1 MTSSLRVFTC
11 VRARTAASALVIGG
25 MASMPAFAFAQ
36 APVPGRPTAIQSLD
50 AAPLPGGD
58 ASALTIHANGPL
70 PVPTVG
76 VLDGPP
82 RIYLDFAGVRLPSG
96 IRAEWQDP
104 RTRGVRLA
112 QHTID
117 PLVARIVIDLVN
129 PIAHRVDASERTR
142 GKVVVLLGEEVATA
156 TGTPRPAGRSREA
169 DAYVLRISRILLRL
183 QALRPIVGGLD
194 SGAGAPDV
202 DLEAAAAELESL
214 GRTLSAM
221 RVVESLATTHDL
233 LMRSCA
239 LGSRAIMMRRDASVS
254 GDAAAVRNAGSA
266 AAGALILLDRATRD
280 LGYIPP

>member
-1 MTSSLRVFTC
+1 
-11 VRARTAASALVIGG
+11 
-25 MASMPAFAFAQ
+25 
-36 APVPGRPTAIQSLD
+36 
-50 AAPLPGGD
+50 
-58 ASALTIHANGPL
+58 
-70 PVPTVG
+70 VG

-104 RTRGVRLA
+104 RLRGVRLA
-112 QHTID
+112 QHTIE

-142 GKVVVLLGEEVATA
+142 GKVVVLLGDEAATA
-156 TGTPRPAGRSREA
+156 AGSQRPAGRSREA

-183 QALRPIVGGLD
+183 QALRPIVGGID
-194 SGAGAPDV
+194 SGAGAPDL
-202 DLEAAAAELESL
+202 DLEATAAELESL

-221 RVVESLATTHDL
+221 RVAESLATTHDL

-239 LGSRAIMMRRDASVS
+239 LGSRAIVMRRDACVS

-266 AAGALILLDRATRD
+266 AAGALMLLDRATRD
-280 LGYIPP
+280 LGYIPRP